1 MSRSPVKPSRIETS
15 RRPAP
20 AALLASL
27 GLACALAG
35 CAVGPEYRQPRTDL
49 PAAWTPAAADT
60 TTAAATV
67 AVQADWWR
75 GFDDPLLAQLVQR
88 ALAANTDVRIA
99 RARLR
104 AARAATAQA
113 EASLWPSVGGYG
125 SASRSSVGGQDATSS
140 YGVGFDASW
149 EIDLFGG
156 LRRGVEAADADAQ
169 ASAAT
174 LGATQ
179 VSLAAEV
186 ARDYVQLRSYQLRT
200 SITQANLDS
209 QTQTLQLTQWRAQ
222 AGLVGQLDVEQAR
235 SNREQTSAQLPL
247 LRDAATQS
255 ANALAVLLNVAPG
268 TLAAELGAEAPAIPA
283 GAGQPLAG
291 IPADLL
297 RRRPDIVAAERNLA
311 AATARIGV
319 AEAARYPSLSLSGTL
334 GLQGALLSAL
344 SGNAAAN
351 RFGLASLTAP
361 IFDAGKLRQQVVIR
375 SAEQEQ
381 ALAAYEAALYGA
393 LRDVEN
399 ARASL
404 ANGRARS
411 AALAQAVQA
420 ARNAALLANFRYRS
434 GLCGARGRPLVS
446 TRRAAT
452 GCETH
457 SAPNR
462 ADSRCPC
469 GPSDRCPPEHRE
481 GIERRWPHRVHSVHL
496 QIPRR

>member
-1 MSRSPVKPSRIETS
+1 MSRSPVTPPRIETS
-15 RRPAP
+15 RRLAP
-20 AALLASL
+20 RALLASL

-35 CAVGPEYRQPRTDL
+35 CAVGPEYRRPQPDL
-49 PAAWTPAAADT
+49 PAAWTPAEPDATA
-60 TTAAATV
+60 TTAAI
-67 AVQADWWR
+67 QAEWWR
-75 GFDDPLLAQLVQR
+75 GFDDPLLARLVER

-113 EASLWPSVGGYG
+113 EASLWPSVGAYG
-125 SASRSSVGGQDATSS
+125 SASRSSAGGQDATSS
-140 YGVGFDASW
+140 YGAGFDASW
-149 EIDLFGG
+149 EIDIFGG

-174 LGATQ
+174 LGTTQ

-186 ARDYVQLRSYQLRT
+186 ARDYVQLRSYQLRA
-200 SITQANLDS
+200 SITQANLES
-209 QTQTLQLTQWRAQ
+209 QTQTLQLTEWRAQ

-235 SNREQTSAQLPL
+235 SNREQTKAQLPL
-247 LRDAATQS
+247 LQDAATQS

-268 TLAAELGAEAPAIPA
+268 VLVAEPAAAAPAIPDA
-283 GAGQPLAG
+283 TSQPLAG

-319 AEAARYPSLSLSGTL
+319 AEAARYPSLSLGGTL
-334 GLQGALLSAL
+334 GLEGAVLSAL
-344 SGNAAAN
+344 SGSAAAT
-351 RFGLASLTAP
+351 RLGLASLTAP

-375 SAEQEQ
+375 TAEQEQ

-404 ANGRARS
+404 VNGRARS
-411 AALAQAVQA
+411 AALAQTVQA

-434 GLCGARGRPLVS
+434 GLVDFQTVLDTERSVRTLEDSQAS
-446 TRRAAT
+446 TQADTVVALIQLYKALGGGWSADDQVASTAT
-452 GCETH
+452 
-457 SAPNR
+457 P
-462 ADSRCPC
+462 
-469 GPSDRCPPEHRE
+469 
-481 GIERRWPHRVHSVHL
+481 
-496 QIPRR
+496 

>member
-1 MSRSPVKPSRIETS
+1 MPASPVKPTRNATS
-15 RRPAP
+15 HRPAP
-20 AALLASL
+20 RARLACL

-35 CAVGPEYRQPRTDL
+35 CAVGPDYKRPQAEL
-49 PAAWTPAAADT
+49 PAAWTPAAADA
-60 TTAAATV
+60 TAATA
-67 AVQADWWR
+67 AVELDWWR
-75 GFDDPLLAQLVQR
+75 AFDDPLLTRLVER

-113 EASLWPSVGGYG
+113 EAALWPGVGAYA
-125 SASRSSVGGQDATSS
+125 SASRSSAGGQDATSS
-140 YGVGFDASW
+140 YGAGFDASW

-156 LRRGVEAADADAQ
+156 LRRGVEAADADAE

-174 LGATQ
+174 LGSTQ

-186 ARDYVQLRSYQLRT
+186 ARDYVQLRSAQLRT
-200 SITQANLDS
+200 SIAQANLDS
-209 QTQTLQLTQWRAQ
+209 QTQTLQLTEWRAQ

-268 TLAAELGAEAPAIPA
+268 ALADELASAAPAIPA

-344 SGNAAAN
+344 SGSAAAN

-404 ANGRARS
+404 VNGRARS

-420 ARNAALLANFRYRS
+420 ARNAALLANLRYRS
-434 GLCGARGRPLVS
+434 GLVDFQTVLDTERSVRTLEDSQASTQADTVVALVQLYKALGGGWS
-446 TRRAAT
+446 ADDRVASA
-452 GCETH
+452 
-457 SAPNR
+457 SAP
-462 ADSRCPC
+462 
-469 GPSDRCPPEHRE
+469 
-481 GIERRWPHRVHSVHL
+481 
-496 QIPRR
+496 